1 MSMNN
6 IGHKLFKGFQ
16 DVVSKIKPTMK
27 ESKFYEEGKLTPEE
41 YVAAGDY
48 LVKKCPTWKWCS
60 AKKEYYNKSLPEDK
74 QYLLTRVRSKMRAS
88 DYLKSNNTKEKII
101 EGDWV
106 DADLENKPN
115 TENKKAVDI
124 DLDALEEK
132 GKKKV
137 EVAEG
142 KNDDDDFVIE
152 GEEEPKKKE
161 KKKVEVAEVKN
172 DDDDFVIEGEE
183 EPKQEEKK
191 ETKKADDFEIVD
203 EDDCKE
209 KDQAGVLKTREYEV
223 TVTYDFYYCVP
234 RMWLM
239 GYNEK
244 GIPLTDEE
252 MKEDIMPEYR
262 NKTCTIEPQTFT
274 GIRNISVHPCRHSLL
289 LKKMIKDFQNS
300 GKKLEIE
307 QSILLFLKFLQ
318 SVVPTVQ
325 YDFTMDIS
333 F

>member
-6 IGHKLFKGFQ
+6 IGHQLFKGFQ

-27 ESKFYEEGKLTPEE
+27 ESKFYEEGKLTPDEFI
-41 YVAAGDY
+41 AAGDY
-48 LVKKCPTWKWCS
+48 LVKKCPTWSWCA
-60 AKKEYYNKSLPEDK
+60 AKKNLSNKALPEGK
-74 QYLLTRVRSKMRAS
+74 QYLLTRVRSKIRAA
-88 DYLKSNNTKEKII
+88 DYLKNNNTKEKII

-106 DADLENKPN
+106 DADLENKPK
-115 TENKKAVDI
+115 TENKKNTEI

-132 GKKKV
+132 EKKKV
-137 EVAEG
+137 EVAAEA
-142 KNDDDDFVIE
+142 NDDDDDFVIE
-152 GEEEPKKKE
+152 GEDE
-161 KKKVEVAEVKN
+161 K
-172 DDDDFVIEGEE
+172 
-183 EPKQEEKK
+183 PEEKK
-191 ETKKADDFEIVD
+191 EGKKTDDFEIVD
-203 EDDCKE
+203 EDDLE
-209 KDQAGVLKTREYEV
+209 KDKKEDQANVIKTREYEV

-244 GIPLTDEE
+244 GNPLTDEE

-262 NKTCTIEPQTFT
+262 NKTCTIEPQTHT

-300 GKKLEIE
+300 GKKLEVY

>member
-1 MSMNN
+1 MAMNN
-6 IGHKLFKGFQ
+6 LGHKIFKGFQ

-41 YVAAGDY
+41 YVLAGDY

-74 QYLLTRVRSKMRAS
+74 QYLLTRVRSKFRAS

-106 DADLENKPN
+106 DADLENKPK
-115 TENKKAVDI
+115 TENKKGGDI
-124 DLDALEEK
+124 DLDALE
-132 GKKKV
+132 
-137 EVAEG
+137 
-142 KNDDDDFVIE
+142 
-152 GEEEPKKKE
+152 KKE

-300 GKKLEIE
+300 GKKLEVE

>member
-6 IGHKLFKGFQ
+6 LGHKIFKGFQ

-41 YVAAGDY
+41 YVLAGDY

-74 QYLLTRVRSKMRAS
+74 QYLLTRVRSKLRAS
-88 DYLKSNNTKEKII
+88 DYLKNNKTKEKII

-106 DADLENKPN
+106 DADLEIKPK
-115 TENKKAVDI
+115 TETKKGGDI
-124 DLDALEEK
+124 DLDALE
-132 GKKKV
+132 
-137 EVAEG
+137 
-142 KNDDDDFVIE
+142 
-152 GEEEPKKKE
+152 KKE

-172 DDDDFVIEGEE
+172 DDDDFVIEGDE
-183 EPKQEEKK
+183 EPNQEEKK
-191 ETKKADDFEIVD
+191 EEKKVDDFEIVD

-244 GIPLTDEE
+244 GIPLTDDE

-262 NKTCTIEPQTFT
+262 NTTCTIEPQTFT
-274 GIRNISVHPCRHSLL
+274 GIKNISVHPCRHSLL

-300 GKKLEIE
+300 GKKLEVE